1 MVIVSFA
8 AETAQA
14 VEECLPITLHEKK
27 ETVSPYSDLIQ
38 EKENMEGRKGRGKG
52 EDVGGIH
59 ASPPLD

>member
-38 EKENMEGRKGRGKG
+38 EKENMEEKERQGGLKTL
-52 EDVGGIH
+52 VGYM
-59 ASPPLD
+59 PLPS